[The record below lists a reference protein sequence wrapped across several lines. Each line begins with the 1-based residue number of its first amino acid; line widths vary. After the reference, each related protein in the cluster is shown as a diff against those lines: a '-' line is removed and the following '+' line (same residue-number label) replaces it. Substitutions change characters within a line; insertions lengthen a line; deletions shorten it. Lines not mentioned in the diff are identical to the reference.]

1 MATLGLPL
9 GFERLNS
16 FPLDSTSTFQT
27 LAALQTYASSNNVA
41 YSGQICS
48 VTENNKAYIITADKG
63 ILEIGSGSFD
73 AYGFAT
79 SGDLS
84 GYYPIDNPSGY
95 LTAEDL
101 PGPGSPDVNIVYITG
116 DQDISGNKNFA
127 EGFSISGK
135 NGVTSNG
142 TVLYIYQGLESEFNP
157 ATADPKAIYFLY

>member
-95 LTAEDL
+95 ITAEDL
-101 PGPGSPDVNIVYITG
+101 LDLSPPTENLVYTTG
-116 DQDISGNKNFA
+116 DQDISGDKNFT
-127 EGFSISGK
+127 ESLSVSGK
-135 NGVTSNG
+135 NVVTSDG
-142 TVLYIYQGLESEFNP
+142 TVWHLYQGLETDFDPN
-157 ATADPKAIYFLY
+157 TADSKAIYFLY

>member
-9 GFERLNS
+9 GFERLNN
-16 FPLDSTSTFQT
+16 FPIDSTSTFET

-48 VTENNKAYIITADKG
+48 VTENNKAYIITSDKG

-95 LTAEDL
+95 ITLDDL
-101 PGPGSPDVNIVYITG
+101 PGVSSPTENLVYTTG

-127 EGFSISGK
+127 EGFSVSGK
-135 NGVTSNG
+135 NAVTSDG
-142 TVLYIYQGLESEFNP
+142 SVLYLYQGLESDFDP
-157 ATADPKAIYFLY
+157 DTADPKAVYFLY

>member
-73 AYGFAT
+73 AHGFAT

-95 LTAEDL
+95 ITVSDL
-101 PGPGSPDVNIVYITG
+101 PSEFVTQNLVYTTG
-116 DQDISGNKNFA
+116 DQNISGNKNFD
-127 EGFSISGK
+127 EGFSISGY
-135 NGVTSNG
+135 NAVVSDGSV
-142 TVLYIYQGLESEFNP
+142 IYFYQRLESDFNP
-157 ATADPKAIYFLY
+157 DTADPKAVYFLY

>member
-73 AYGFAT
+73 AHGFAT

-95 LTAEDL
+95 ITADDL
-101 PGPGSPDVNIVYITG
+101 LGLGSPTENLVYTTG
-116 DQDISGNKNFA
+116 NQAVSGDKNFIGTVSVSGNNVVA
-127 EGFSISGK
+127 
-135 NGVTSNG
+135 SNG
-142 TVLYIYQGLESEFNP
+142 TVLFIYKIAEADFPNI
-157 ATADPKAIYFLY
+157 TIDPKALYFIY

>member
-27 LAALQTYASSNNVA
+27 LVALQTYASSNNVA

-84 GYYPIDNPSGY
+84 GYYPIHNPSGY

-101 PGPGSPDVNIVYITG
+101 PWGSLVESLVYITG
-116 DQDISGNKNFA
+116 DQYISGNKNFA
-127 EGFSISGK
+127 EGFSVSGK
-135 NGVTSNG
+135 NAVTSDG
-142 TVLYIYQGLESEFNP
+142 TVLYIYQGLESEFVP